1 MIWINIGILLLNL
14 FILWKNSKMIND
26 KIEGKFPKWEYF
38 ADGIRFFNKKGES
51 TIEHDKPLIK

>member
-1 MIWINIGILLLNL
+1 MILINIGILIANII
-14 FILWKNSKMIND
+14 ILIIGIKAINKKM
-26 KIEGKFPKWEYF
+26 PKWEYF